1 MEMIVDFPGGARVD
15 AHFGP
20 YTVATDQPTM
30 GGGTG
35 SAPTPFAVF
44 LASIATCAGI
54 YVLGYGVAVAILFFV
69 YPLTK
74 AKTTEMLEQ
83 LKARRAEKAS
93 AMETDGEQCP

>member
-1 MEMIVDFPGGARVD
+1 MCWVI
-15 AHFGP
+15 
-20 YTVATDQPTM
+20 
-30 GGGTG
+30 
-35 SAPTPFAVF
+35 
-44 LASIATCAGI
+44 
-54 YVLGYGVAVAILFFV
+54 GVAVAILFFV